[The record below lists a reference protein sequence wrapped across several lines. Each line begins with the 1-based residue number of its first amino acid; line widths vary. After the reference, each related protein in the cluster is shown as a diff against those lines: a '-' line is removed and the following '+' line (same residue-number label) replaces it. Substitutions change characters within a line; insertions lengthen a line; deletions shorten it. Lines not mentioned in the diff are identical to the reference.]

1 MSIPATLQVSCKI
14 DGRFLIQFFVEHLV
28 ILQVSAKL
36 VPSDLRYF
44 ATRPTLLHF
53 GWNILR

>member
-14 DGRFLIQFFVEHLV
+14 DGRILILFFVEHLV
-28 ILQVSAKL
+28 ILRVSAF
-36 VPSDLRYF
+36 DF
-44 ATRPTLLHF
+44 ATRPTLPHF